1 MRSKELYFI
10 LGCVLTIILGGFFL
24 LPKVVKEFQDE
35 EVIRVRIT
43 LENRCT
49 ITDEA
54 FVVLDES
61 TKIKTPFYGKVAV
74 LRTERNAPLRL
85 WMSPNFPQFRYD
97 GEIQRAEEEMMM
109 ISDCNR
115 NPRMDSIMKS
125 MREAF
130 SSSDKKK
137 KNEISKL
144 ANFI

>member
-1 MRSKELYFI
+1 MRSEEVYFI
-10 LGCVLTIILGGFFL
+10 LACILTIIVGGFFL

-43 LENRCT
+43 LENRCK

-97 GEIQRAEEEMMM
+97 GEIQRAEEEMVM

-130 SSSDKKK
+130 SSSESEKEK
-137 KNEISKL
+137 
-144 ANFI
+144 

>member
-1 MRSKELYFI
+1 MRSKEFYF
-10 LGCVLTIILGGFFL
+10 VLACTLIIIIGGIFL
-24 LPKVVKEFQDE
+24 FPKVFKEFQGE

-43 LENRCT
+43 LQNGCT
-49 ITDEA
+49 ITDDA

-97 GEIQRAEEEMMM
+97 GEIQRAEEDMIM

-115 NPRMDSIMKS
+115 NPRMNSIMRS

-130 SSSDKKK
+130 SSSES
-137 KNEISKL
+137 KNDE
-144 ANFI
+144 

>member
-10 LGCVLTIILGGFFL
+10 LACVLTIILGGFFL
-24 LPKVVKEFQDE
+24 LPKVVEEFQDE

-43 LENRCT
+43 LENRCK

-97 GEIQRAEEEMMM
+97 GEIQRAEEEMVM

-130 SSSDKKK
+130 SSSDSEKEGEEKK
-137 KNEISKL
+137 
-144 ANFI
+144 

>member
-1 MRSKELYFI
+1 MRTKEAAFVFACI
-10 LGCVLTIILGGFFL
+10 AIITLGGLFL
-24 LPKVVKEFQDE
+24 LPKVFKEFKGE
-35 EVIRVRIT
+35 EVIRVRVT

-49 ITDEA
+49 ITDDA

-61 TKIKTPFYGKVAV
+61 TKIKTPFYGKIAI

-97 GEIQRAEEEMMM
+97 GEIQRAQEEMVM

-115 NPRMDSIMKS
+115 NPRMDSVMRS

-130 SSSDKKK
+130 SSKENKKD
-137 KNEISKL
+137 E
-144 ANFI
+144 

>member
-10 LGCVLTIILGGFFL
+10 LACVLTIILGGFFL
-24 LPKVVKEFQDE
+24 LPKVVEEFQEE

-43 LENRCT
+43 LENRCK

-97 GEIQRAEEEMMM
+97 GEIQRAEEEMVM

-130 SSSDKKK
+130 SSSDSEK
-137 KNEISKL
+137 EE
-144 ANFI
+144 

>member
-1 MRSKELYFI
+1 MRSKEVYFI
-10 LGCVLTIILGGFFL
+10 LACVLTITLGGFFL

-97 GEIQRAEEEMMM
+97 GEIQRAKEEMVM

-130 SSSDKKK
+130 SSSDSEK
-137 KNEISKL
+137 EE
-144 ANFI
+144 

>member
-10 LGCVLTIILGGFFL
+10 LACVLTITLGGFFL

-49 ITDEA
+49 IADEA

-97 GEIQRAEEEMMM
+97 GEIQRAKEEMIM
-109 ISDCNR
+109 ISECNR
-115 NPRMDSIMKS
+115 NPRMDCIMKS

-130 SSSDKKK
+130 SSSDSEK
-137 KNEISKL
+137 EE
-144 ANFI
+144 

>member
-1 MRSKELYFI
+1 MGSKEVYFI
-10 LGCVLTIILGGFFL
+10 LACVLILVLGGIFV
-24 LPKVVKEFQDE
+24 LPKVFKEFQDE
-35 EVIRVRIT
+35 EVIRVRVT
-43 LENRCT
+43 LENRCK
-49 ITDEA
+49 ITDDA

-97 GEIQRAEEEMMM
+97 GEIQRAEEAMVM

-130 SSSDKKK
+130 SSSDSEK
-137 KNEISKL
+137 EE
-144 ANFI
+144 

>member
-10 LGCVLTIILGGFFL
+10 LACVLTITLGGFFL

-97 GEIQRAEEEMMM
+97 GEIQRAKEEMIM

-125 MREAF
+125 MRESF
-130 SSSDKKK
+130 SSSDSEK
-137 KNEISKL
+137 EE
-144 ANFI
+144 

>member
-1 MRSKELYFI
+1 MRSKEVYFI
-10 LGCVLTIILGGFFL
+10 LACVLIMILGGTFL
-24 LPKVVKEFQDE
+24 LPKVFKEFQDE

-43 LENRCT
+43 LENRCK

-97 GEIQRAEEEMMM
+97 GEIQRAEEEMVM

-130 SSSDKKK
+130 SSSD
-137 KNEISKL
+137 SKTEE
-144 ANFI
+144 

>member
-10 LGCVLTIILGGFFL
+10 LACVLTIILGGFFL

-43 LENRCT
+43 LENRCK

-97 GEIQRAEEEMMM
+97 GEIQKAKEEMVM

-125 MREAF
+125 MRKAF
-130 SSSDKKK
+130 SSSDSEK
-137 KNEISKL
+137 E
-144 ANFI
+144 

>member
-1 MRSKELYFI
+1 MRTKEAAFVFACI
-10 LGCVLTIILGGFFL
+10 AIIALGGLFL
-24 LPKVVKEFQDE
+24 LPKVFKEFKGE
-35 EVIRVRIT
+35 EVIRVRVT

-49 ITDEA
+49 ITDDA

-61 TKIKTPFYGKVAV
+61 TKIKTPFYGKIAI

-97 GEIQRAEEEMMM
+97 GEIQRAQEEMVM

-115 NPRMDSIMKS
+115 NPRMASVMKS

-130 SSSDKKK
+130 SSKENKKD
-137 KNEISKL
+137 E
-144 ANFI
+144 

>member
-1 MRSKELYFI
+1 MRSKEIYFV
-10 LGCVLTIILGGFFL
+10 LACVLIMIIGGIFL
-24 LPKVVKEFQDE
+24 FPKVFKEFQGE

-43 LENRCT
+43 LQNGCK
-49 ITDEA
+49 ITEDA

-97 GEIQRAEEEMMM
+97 GEIQRAKEEMVM

-115 NPRMDSIMKS
+115 NPRMNSIMKS

-130 SSSDKKK
+130 SSSENKKD
-137 KNEISKL
+137 
-144 ANFI
+144 

>member
-10 LGCVLTIILGGFFL
+10 LACVLTIILGGFFL
-24 LPKVVKEFQDE
+24 FPEVIKEFQDE

-43 LENRCT
+43 LENRCE

-97 GEIQRAEEEMMM
+97 GEIQKAEEEMVM

-125 MREAF
+125 MRDAF
-130 SSSDKKK
+130 SSSDNKK
-137 KNEISKL
+137 EE
-144 ANFI
+144 

>member
-10 LGCVLTIILGGFFL
+10 LACVLTIILGGFFL

-43 LENRCT
+43 LENRCK

-97 GEIQRAEEEMMM
+97 GEIQRAEEEMVM

-130 SSSDKKK
+130 SSSDSEK
-137 KNEISKL
+137 EE
-144 ANFI
+144 

>member
-10 LGCVLTIILGGFFL
+10 LACVLTIILGGFFL
-24 LPKVVKEFQDE
+24 LPKVVEEFQDE

-43 LENRCT
+43 LQNRCK

-97 GEIQRAEEEMMM
+97 GEIQRAEEEMVM

-130 SSSDKKK
+130 SSSDSEK
-137 KNEISKL
+137 EE
-144 ANFI
+144 

>member
-10 LGCVLTIILGGFFL
+10 LACVLTIILGGFFL

-43 LENRCT
+43 LENRCK

-74 LRTERNAPLRL
+74 LRTERNSPLRL

-97 GEIQRAEEEMMM
+97 GEIQRAKEEMVM

-130 SSSDKKK
+130 SSSDSEK
-137 KNEISKL
+137 EE
-144 ANFI
+144 

>member
-10 LGCVLTIILGGFFL
+10 LACVLTIILGGFFL
-24 LPKVVKEFQDE
+24 LPKVVEEFQDE

-43 LENRCT
+43 LENRCK

-97 GEIQRAEEEMMM
+97 GEIQKAEEEMVM

-130 SSSDKKK
+130 SSSDNKK
-137 KNEISKL
+137 EE
-144 ANFI
+144 

>member
-10 LGCVLTIILGGFFL
+10 LACVLTIILGGFFL
-24 LPKVVKEFQDE
+24 LPKVVEEFQEE

-43 LENRCT
+43 LENRCK

-97 GEIQRAEEEMMM
+97 GEIQRAEEEMVM

-130 SSSDKKK
+130 SSSDNKK
-137 KNEISKL
+137 EE
-144 ANFI
+144 